1 MHRFDQPQIK
11 HDFRYID
18 PSCVHH
24 VMSKTWGG
32 LYLMTPKDEV
42 REIITG
48 ILAQA
53 KMKYPEIKL
62 HYDVFGFDA
71 AAYAVAKNKASNLK
85 NPPLIPRKDCYQ
97 KRQIH
102 LDVLKLYAKP
112 SKENDPPRKDP
123 KTAGRK
129 ENPWCQKG
137 EIPKHLQRKPTAVTP
152 ILEGEKTRYHR
163 LG

>member
-1 MHRFDQPQIK
+1 MVLLSHYRGGGQDVSYLFNLFRPLNKRRGRWHGVCAAFSMYTFDEPQIK
-11 HDFRYID
+11 CHIRYID

-32 LYLMTPKDEV
+32 LYLMTPKGEV

-85 NPPLIPRKDCYQ
+85 NPPLIPRKDFYQ

-102 LDVLKLYAKP
+102 WDVLKL
-112 SKENDPPRKDP
+112 
-123 KTAGRK
+123 
-129 ENPWCQKG
+129 
-137 EIPKHLQRKPTAVTP
+137 
-152 ILEGEKTRYHR
+152 
-163 LG
+163 